1 MILKRIFR
9 TYSFRFAV
17 LYVLTISVVASV
29 ISSLVYLSI
38 SYDYFEQVHD
48 AIRVELDDAVE
59 IYAAQGSYG
68 FEQHVKRRTG
78 PDISDRY
85 YFVLAGKKDDEVL
98 AGNLEVWPN
107 FNSHIYGWLSFEKN
121 LFDAGD
127 SIPHD
132 FVGRSL
138 ELDDGNRIMVAR
150 NYEDINQRVELV
162 ATTIIQST
170 IVTILLGLIGGAYIS
185 AGLIRRIDNLNR
197 SIVTIMQG
205 NLSERLL
212 VTPRGG
218 EIDQLA
224 SQLNIMLDRIEN
236 SMSDVR
242 EVSNN
247 IAHDLRTP
255 LTRLRN
261 KLSLLETRSSPHNK
275 DMVREML
282 VEADHLLSTFSA
294 LLRISQVES
303 GAKKANFADVDL
315 TTIFVDVMELYEPV
329 ASVKGID
336 LKIDRADPAH
346 ILGDKDLMFQML
358 ANLMDNSI
366 KYTPNDGAITIGL
379 YVDEEKNKLR
389 MVYSDNGPGIPVEKY
404 TKVFQRFYRVDESRG
419 IQPGNGL
426 GLSLVQ
432 AVAILHGGDINL
444 SDSREFHPQ
453 SVTPGLQVNIELP
466 LVTPTTPS

>member
-17 LYVLTISVVASV
+17 LYVLTISVIASV
-29 ISSLVYLSI
+29 ISALVYLSI
-38 SYDYFEQVHD
+38 SYGYFEQVHD
-48 AIRVELDDAVE
+48 AIQVELDNSSKVFNIE
-59 IYAAQGSYG
+59 GVSG
-68 FEQHVKRRTG
+68 FEQYVKRRTG
-78 PDISDRY
+78 PDIGERY
-85 YFVLAGKKDDEVL
+85 YFVLANKENNEVL
-98 AGNLEVWPN
+98 AGNLGYWPN
-107 FNSHIYGWLSFEKN
+107 FNNYIYGWLSFEKN
-121 LFDAGD
+121 WWNTED
-127 SIPHD
+127 SKPHD
-132 FVGRSL
+132 FIGRSTHTN
-138 ELDDGNRIMVAR
+138 DGHQIMVAR

-162 ATTIIQST
+162 ASTIIQST
-170 IVTILLGLIGGAYIS
+170 IVTILLGLIGGSIIS

-197 SIVTIMQG
+197 SITTIMQG

-212 VTPRGG
+212 VTARGG

-224 SQLNIMLDRIEN
+224 VQLNIMLDRIES
-236 SMSDVR
+236 SMTDVR

-261 KLSLLETRSSPHNK
+261 KLSLLETRSSPQNK
-275 DMVREML
+275 SMVREML

-303 GAKKANFADVDL
+303 GAKKANFTDVDL
-315 TTIFVDVMELYEPV
+315 TQIFIDVMELYEPV

-336 LKIDRADPAH
+336 LKIDCADPAH
-346 ILGDKDLMFQML
+346 IQGDKDLLFQML
-358 ANLMDNSI
+358 ANLMDNAI

-379 YVDEEKNKLR
+379 YVSGDKLR

-404 TKVFQRFYRVDESRG
+404 KKVFQRFYRVDESRG

-444 SDSREFHPQ
+444 SDSREYHAQ
-453 SVTPGLQVNIELP
+453 DKTPGLQVNIELP
-466 LVTPTTPS
+466 LSSHV